1 MNVSFD
7 SPELESLFSDFV
19 AAPAKL
25 RVAVRAVVVKG
36 AVNVK
41 ADARARFVEQ
51 QGSSR
56 LRGYL
61 PRYASSITFDVA
73 EVGSDE
79 VSAEI
84 GPTVSA
90 GNQGAFGPGIEF
102 GSVRH
107 APMPH
112 LMPALDAEE
121 PKLLLALETV
131 IGDVLL

>member
-1 MNVSFD
+1 MDVSFD
-7 SPELESLFSDFV
+7 SPELESLFTDLV
-19 AAPAKL
+19 AAPVKL
-25 RVAVRAVVVKG
+25 RVAVRAVVVRG

-41 ADARARFVEQ
+41 ADARQRFTEL

-73 EVGSDE
+73 EVGPDE

-84 GPTVSA
+84 GPTVSP

-102 GSVRH
+102 GSAKH

-121 PKLLLALETV
+121 PKLILALAAV
-131 IGDVLL
+131 VGDVLL